1 MPKNRCYQW
10 MGSIIFPA
18 WIVWKWHI
26 STLHCGIIF
35 LIDKL
40 LLQENLASNLWHR
53 WLCCRYPQLFMSG
66 TQVLFTLDL
75 LANLLPSQEMH
86 FYFLC
91 KSDES
96 QSFPEMLSIIT
107 SINYFLYWRKSVLLY
122 RDRLMLKPKIHITS
136 SLISQSL
143 LVNIIFSDFYC
154 TVITST
160 LLIHE
165 NIVPLCSQRFTIS
178 YKIKAGWK

>member
-10 MGSIIFPA
+10 MGSIISPA
-18 WIVWKWHI
+18 WIVWKWHT
-26 STLHCGIIF
+26 STLRCGIIF

-53 WLCCRYPQLFMSG
+53 WLCCIDPELFMSK
-66 TQVLFTLDL
+66 TQVLFALDL

-86 FYFLC
+86 SYFLC

-96 QSFPEMLSIIT
+96 ESFPEMLSFIT
-107 SINYFLYWRKSVLLY
+107 STNYFRYWRKSVLPY
-122 RDRLMLKPKIHITS
+122 REKLMLKPKLHITS
-136 SLISQSL
+136 YFISQLL
-143 LVNIIFSDFYC
+143 LVNIMFSVFYC

-160 LLIHE
+160 LHIH
-165 NIVPLCSQRFTIS
+165 
-178 YKIKAGWK
+178 A